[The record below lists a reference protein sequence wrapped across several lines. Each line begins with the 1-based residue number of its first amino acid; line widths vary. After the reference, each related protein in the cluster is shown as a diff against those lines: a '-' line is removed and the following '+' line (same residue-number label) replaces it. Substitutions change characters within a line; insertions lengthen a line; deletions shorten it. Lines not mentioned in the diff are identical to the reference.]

1 MYAAFIPNLSLGFEE
16 GVGTSQKHIGDVLQH
31 NRLFPAEHADFR
43 RNNHLE
49 LTQIGH

>member
-31 NRLFPAEHADFR
+31 NRLLSAPGVPGR